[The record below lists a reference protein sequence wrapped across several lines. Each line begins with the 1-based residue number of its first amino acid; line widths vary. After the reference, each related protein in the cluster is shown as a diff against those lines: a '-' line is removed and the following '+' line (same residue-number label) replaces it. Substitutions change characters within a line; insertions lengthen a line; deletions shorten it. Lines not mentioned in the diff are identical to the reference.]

1 MAGRRRRGT
10 LSAEDREL
18 WSRVADT
25 ARPIRRQNAAPPVAD
40 ASPGRPVAPLAAPPA
55 APTAAPPAASAGA
68 SSSGPARADAHHPE
82 RRRIVLRPE
91 GRPYPPVAW
100 RMSPDADRPAPARP
114 GTPGLDRNTA
124 RRLAEGRLAPQA
136 RLDLHGM
143 TVEAAHG
150 ALSRFIH
157 ESSALGRRCVLV
169 VTGKGRGEHGGRGA
183 GVLRRDTPRW
193 LTVSPLAEQVVG
205 VFEAHPRHGGGG
217 ALYVYIR
224 KRR

>member
-1 MAGRRRRGT
+1 MAGRRRRGA
-10 LSAEDREL
+10 LSAEDHEL
-18 WSRVADT
+18 WSRVAQT
-25 ARPIRRQNAAPPVAD
+25 ARPLRAD
-40 ASPGRPVAPLAAPPA
+40 VASPGTAETTEPTQLDRP
-55 APTAAPPAASAGA
+55 ASAPGD
-68 SSSGPARADAHHPE
+68 ADAHRPP

-91 GRPYPPVAW
+91 GRPSPPVAW
-100 RMSPDADRPAPARP
+100 RMTLDADRPAPAKP

-143 TVEAAHG
+143 TVDAAHG
-150 ALSRFIH
+150 ALTRFIH

-169 VTGKGRGEHGGRGA
+169 VTGKGRGEEGGRGA
-183 GVLRRDTPRW
+183 GVLRRETPRW

-224 KRR
+224 KRRPAQR